1 MPKSMTAYGRKSV
14 LTPCGR
20 DITVEIKSVNSK
32 FLDFSVKL
40 PRQLSPLEA
49 RIKSAVTERGIS
61 RGRVEMFITYR
72 RADSGNTTV
81 ELDRGYTEGYIAA
94 LRELR
99 DRYGLKDDI
108 SVMSVAANRDI
119 FTVADIGE
127 DLDEVWVPLK
137 DTIDGAIDEFIA
149 ERCREGENLRTD
161 LLLKLDALRDGAKQ
175 IAELS
180 EKDVLGARDRIR
192 ARLQTILEDN
202 RITIDENRVLTEC
215 AILADKLAIDEEL
228 VRLASHVSAIEQML
242 ASDEPVGRKLDFQ
255 LQEASREINTIG
267 SKCQNADI
275 AKLVVKMKNEAEKI
289 REQVQNI
296 E

>member
-1 MPKSMTAYGRKSV
+1 MLRSMTAYGRKSA

-32 FLDFSVKL
+32 FLDLSVKL

-108 SVMSVAANRDI
+108 SVMSVAANHDI

-137 DTIDGAIDEFIA
+137 DTIDGAIDEFLS
-149 ERCREGENLRTD
+149 ERCREGENLRAD

-228 VRLASHVSAIEQML
+228 VRLASHISAIEQML

-275 AKLVVKMKNEAEKI
+275 AKIVVKMKNEAEKI